1 MGDYSGINSEDYQV
15 AMEEDRPPNR
25 VNKDVAPELKALGV
39 MKKKSFT
46 GGDIK
51 IKK

>member
-1 MGDYSGINSEDYQV
+1 
-15 AMEEDRPPNR
+15 MEEDKPPNR
-25 VNKDVAPELKALGV
+25 INPEESPELRAFGV
-39 MKKKSFT
+39 MKKKNFT